1 MKAYVLKLTGV
12 MLLLY
17 SLTLGAASEQYPF
30 VNSTQRA
37 AFKQLTQELR
47 CLVCQNQDLADSNAP
62 LAVDLRAEIY
72 QMIQRGESKQS
83 VINYMTARY
92 GDFILYKTPL
102 KSTTYVLW
110 LSPFATLLIAFSLLI
125 IIVRSRYQ
133 RMTGDS

>member
-1 MKAYVLKLTGV
+1 

-17 SLTLGAASEQYPF
+17 SLTLVAATEQYPF
-30 VNSTQRA
+30 VSAAQRTD
-37 AFKQLTQELR
+37 FNQLTHELR

-72 QMIQRGESKQS
+72 QMIKRGESKQS

-92 GDFILYKTPL
+92 GDFVLYKTPL

-110 LSPFATLLIAFSLLI
+110 LSPFAMLLLAFSVLI
-125 IIVRSRYQ
+125 VIVRRRYQ
-133 RMTGDS
+133 RMNGDS